1 MTQQLPVRK
10 PPGRPRKIPRALVRG
25 GRTTAFFEVVN
36 LIELLLSKPSRLL
49 KFPVLI
55 EKDTTKE
62 NAPGLVS
69 TWLNQNGVYNW
80 NGTLSDG
87 STRLLECQELVE
99 AIHFANTT
107 GMVPE

>member
-10 PPGRPRKIPRALVRG
+10 PPAVHARYLVH
-25 GRTTAFFEVVN
+25 F
-36 LIELLLSKPSRLL
+36 RLL

-62 NAPGLVS
+62 NAPGVVS